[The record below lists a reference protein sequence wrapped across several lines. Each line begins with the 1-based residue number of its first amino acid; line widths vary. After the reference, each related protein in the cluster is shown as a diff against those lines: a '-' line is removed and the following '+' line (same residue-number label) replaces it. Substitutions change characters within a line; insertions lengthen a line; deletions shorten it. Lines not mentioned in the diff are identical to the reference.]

1 MKRLYLLFIFHCLAI
16 FGQDPYSIKFGIEEG
31 LPTSNVYSV
40 FEDNDG
46 FLWFGTDVGVLRFDG
61 YTFEHFSTDDG
72 LSDNEVF
79 NVYQDSQNRIW
90 FLTLNGSLS
99 FLKDGKFYNTKNN
112 TLLKNASH
120 DKLVVDAFEI
130 DDFLFILYRDG
141 QIRKINLKTNHIES
155 FQTPATLFGYW
166 IDGDQPIYLTL
177 ESVLDHN
184 MKLLHSFSDQMN
196 PYFAYRTVNFNSKK
210 IFANKIGLLEV
221 TSSGIVKHDNPKINE
236 DIIDLEQIDNGLWI
250 GTRNGLLIK
259 SESNIE
265 KHFHGDIISNSLKD
279 RQGNYWIT
287 TLNNG
292 IKFIPNFHLKQY
304 DTLNE
309 RIKITSL
316 QFDDSNNLWIGSEK
330 GLFNLTSDSNKLV
343 RPFNNII
350 QDEYIK
356 NISSFSNNIVVTGNN
371 KSFILDNNDTKTYGF
386 GANDFHFNGSHYFIA
401 SSMVYK
407 CLPSEVDK
415 IPSLTNN
422 EEKNKHKF
430 KDYNIFKRRTNV
442 LESFDDH
449 GIFFGTTTGL
459 FVYKNDS
466 IYRINKKA
474 EELNSSIHDIHF
486 NGRTKEYAV
495 ATNSKG
501 VSILKGERIKHHISK
516 RQELSSNTC
525 YVIKPFG
532 ESLLVGTNKGL
543 DKIEFQNDE
552 IRVSS
557 INQLLR
563 IDEEKI
569 NDIAINDSLIYLAT
583 DKGLLSFD
591 WSTIKANNAVPSIVI
606 QNVLINNTK
615 PNNLFDLKSSENN
628 LSIVFTGISF
638 SDFSKLIYQYRINDG
653 PWNTTNN
660 RNLEIKNLSSG
671 SQTIEIRAQGTSGI
685 WSKSKQIQLKINPP
699 FYKTVPFILIILIAL
714 LTLLYFLIGKRIASL
729 KKGFNKERKMLKAK
743 QQQIQ
748 IEKQML
754 DLEQKA
760 LRMQMNPH
768 FIFNAL
774 NTIKGYYSGG
784 NLKEANSYITKLSR
798 LLRLILEND
807 ERLISIDKEIEIIT
821 LYIKLIQL
829 RYVDVFDYN
838 IIVDPEINQSE
849 TGLPSLIL
857 QPLVENAI
865 IHGLA
870 PLNKKGKLTITFEKV
885 GEKLICKVIDNGVG
899 YSKSL
904 KKNNAK
910 SENTS
915 KALKITKE
923 RIDIENHNSENIN
936 FEIKDGENN
945 QGTEVIIKL
954 PILNIW

>member
-1 MKRLYLLFIFHCLAI
+1 MKRLYLLFIFHCIAI
-16 FGQDPYSIKFGIEEG
+16 FGQDPYTINYGIEEG

-46 FLWFGTDVGVLRFDG
+46 FLWFGTDVGVLRYDG
-61 YTFEHFSTDDG
+61 YTFKHFSTDDG

-79 NVYQDSQNRIW
+79 NVYQDSENRIW

-112 TLLKNASH
+112 TLLNEASH

-130 DDFLFILYRDG
+130 YHFLFILYRDG
-141 QIRKINLKTNHIES
+141 QVRKINLETNHIES
-155 FQTPATLFGYW
+155 FKTPATLFGYW
-166 IDGDQPIYLTL
+166 IDGNYPIYLTL
-177 ESVLDHN
+177 DSVLDHN

-196 PYFAYRTVNFNSKK
+196 PYFAYRTVDFKGKK
-210 IFANKIGLLEV
+210 LFANKIGLLEV
-221 TSSGIVKHDNPKINE
+221 KTTGIVELYNPEINE
-236 DIIDLEQIDNGLWI
+236 DIIDLEQIDNRLWI

-259 SESNIE
+259 TESNIE
-265 KHFHGDIISNSLKD
+265 KYFQGDIISNSLKD

-292 IKFIPNFHLKQY
+292 IKFIPNFNLKQY
-304 DTLNE
+304 DTFNE

-316 QFDDSNNLWIGSEK
+316 KFDDTNNLWIGSEK
-330 GLFNLTSDSNKLV
+330 GLFNLTNESDKLV
-343 RPFNNII
+343 KPFNNTIE
-350 QDEYIK
+350 DEYIK
-356 NISSFSNNIVVTGNN
+356 NISSIPNNIVVTGNN
-371 KSFILDNNDTKTYGF
+371 KSFILDKNEIKTYGF
-386 GANDFHFNGSHYFIA
+386 GANDFHYNGSHYFIA

-407 CLPSEVDK
+407 CLPSDVGK

-422 EEKNKHKF
+422 EEKNKHKY

-442 LESFDDH
+442 LESFDDR
-449 GIFFGTTTGL
+449 GLFFGTTTGL
-459 FVYKNDS
+459 FIYKNDS
-466 IYRINKKA
+466 IYRINQEA

-486 NGRTKEYAV
+486 NNITKEYVV

-501 VSILKGERIKHHISK
+501 VSVLKGGRIKHHISK
-516 RQELSSNTC
+516 KQELSSNTC

-543 DKIEFQNDE
+543 DGIEFQNDQ
-552 IRVSS
+552 IKVTSLNR
-557 INQLLR
+557 LLR

-615 PNNLFDLKSSENN
+615 PTDLFNLKSSEND
-628 LSIVFTGISF
+628 LSIGFTGISF
-638 SDFSKLIYQYRINDG
+638 SDYSKLNYQYRINDG

-671 SQTIEIRAQGTSGI
+671 SQTIEIRAKGKSGI
-685 WSKSKQIQLKINPP
+685 WSISKQIHLKINPP
-699 FYKTVPFILIILIAL
+699 FYKTLPFILIVIIAL
-714 LTLLYFLIGKRIASL
+714 LTLLYFIIGKRIASL

-774 NTIKGYYSGG
+774 NTIKGYYSVG
-784 NLKEANSYITKLSR
+784 NLKEANNYITKLSK

-807 ERLISIDKEIEIIT
+807 ERLISIEKELEIIT

-829 RYVDVFDYN
+829 RYVDVFDYTIN
-838 IIVDPEINQSE
+838 VDPLIDKSEI
-849 TGLPSLIL
+849 GIPSLIL

-870 PLNKKGKLTITFEKV
+870 PKEEKGLLIISFKL
-885 GEKLICKVIDNGVG
+885 GGDKLICSVVDDGIG
-899 YSKSL
+899 YTHSL
-904 KKNNAK
+904 KKNKTN
-910 SENTS
+910 NDTTS

-923 RIDIENHNSENIN
+923 RIDIENNYDDENN

-945 QGTEVIIKL
+945 IGTKVCIKL
-954 PILNIW
+954 PILKVW